1 MLHDW
6 NDKKITGKFRKH
18 IKYDYTI
25 TVEGHYNDMHVK
37 YLYEVDYPD
46 RTKEKVTDNI
56 IE

>member
-1 MLHDW
+1 MLHDR
-6 NDKKITGKFRKH
+6 NDKKITGKSRKH

-25 TVEGHYNDMHVK
+25 KVECHYNDMHGK

-46 RTKEKVTDNI
+46 GKNEQVTDNI